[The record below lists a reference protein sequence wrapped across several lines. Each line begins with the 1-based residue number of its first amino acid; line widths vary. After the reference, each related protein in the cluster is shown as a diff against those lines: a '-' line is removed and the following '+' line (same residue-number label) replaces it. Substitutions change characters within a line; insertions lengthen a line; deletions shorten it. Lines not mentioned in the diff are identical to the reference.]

1 MLVQAHGNGRPAGS
15 HLLDR
20 LAAEGRIDVAEQR
33 QAIAHAQ
40 QLRMRAEDALVDIGA
55 MSEDALLRYLASIYR
70 TRFVGT
76 RKLARASIDPAVF
89 DRVPRKAAEQLAVCP
104 ILYDAPS
111 GTLSVVAADLEASD
125 VAKEVQMVSRARQ
138 VRVYVAMPA
147 AVQAAIRKHYHGDA
161 TAFAELEAPGPVGDF
176 TVPAVPAVPAPA
188 APEPLPT
195 LADEPSP
202 LPPDPPASGPP
213 ASAGV
218 SWEAYLESLNV
229 TVALLEQG
237 RGELRGHS
245 AQVGRLCRKL
255 GQRLGVPEG
264 RMQAI
269 VLAAYLH
276 DVGKASSYHLTA
288 FNVAHYEGH
297 AVQARKSFEAPL
309 RLFDQAGLP
318 EEAVR
323 ALTHMY
329 ERADGRGFP
338 AGLEGRDLPLGARML
353 AVAESYADL
362 TGNSRNPFRQ
372 RLSPQEACEAL
383 GEQRDAIFDAVVLDT
398 LRHEVLG
405 DDLRARLL
413 ADRHKVLV
421 VDPDAEETTVLEM
434 RLMEHGHEVL
444 IARTTADAA
453 ARLEQGDVD
462 LVISEVDVPSD
473 GGFGLLESFGG
484 TGGCPVLLLTRRGDR
499 ESVARGFEL
508 GAADYLVKPASS
520 EVVVAKT
527 DHLLQRAR
535 HQTAPRGV
543 TGSLREMALP
553 DVVQILANGR
563 KTGRLTVRGG
573 GVCGEVWFGDG
584 EVHDARLDDLQ
595 GEEAFYPLLKLTEG
609 DFELDPTVGPE
620 HRTIHLPAE
629 ALLLEGMRRLDEG
642 LDAPPDYPT
651 R

>member
-1 MLVQAHGNGRPAGS
+1 
-15 HLLDR
+15 
-20 LAAEGRIDVAEQR
+20 
-33 QAIAHAQ
+33 
-40 QLRMRAEDALVDIGA
+40 MRAEDAVVDIGV
-55 MSEDALLRYLASIYR
+55 MSEEDLLRYLARIYG

-89 DRVPRKAAEQLAVCP
+89 DRLPLKAAEQLAVCP
-104 ILYDAPS
+104 ILYDDSS

-147 AVQAAIRKHYHGDA
+147 AVQAAIRKHYRGDA
-161 TAFAELEAPGPVGDF
+161 TAFAELEYPGPVGEGV
-176 TVPAVPAVPAPA
+176 TVPAVPSVPAVPPPA

-202 LPPDPPASGPP
+202 SASDRLASGPP
-213 ASAGV
+213 VSAGV
-218 SWEAYLESLNV
+218 SWDAYLESLNV
-229 TVALLEQG
+229 MVALLEQG

-255 GQRLGVPEG
+255 GQRLDVSSE
-264 RMQAI
+264 RLRAI

-318 EEAVR
+318 EETVR

-329 ERADGRGFP
+329 ERADGGGFP
-338 AGLEGRDLPLGARML
+338 AGLKGKDLPLGARML

-362 TGNSRNPFRQ
+362 TCNSRNPFRQ

-383 GEQRDAIFDAVVLDT
+383 GEQRDVVLDAAVLDT

-405 DDLRARLL
+405 DDMRARLL
-413 ADRHKVLV
+413 ADRRKVLV

-444 IARTTADAA
+444 IARTTTDAA

-462 LVISEVDVPSD
+462 LVISELDVPPD
-473 GGFGLLESFGG
+473 GGFGLMESFGG
-484 TGGCPVLLLTRRGDR
+484 SGGPPVLLLTRRGDR
-499 ESVARGFEL
+499 ESVARGFAL
-508 GAADYLVKPASS
+508 GAADYLVKPASG

-527 DHLLQRAR
+527 DHLLQKAR
-535 HQTAPRGV
+535 RQAAPRGV

-553 DVVQILANGR
+553 DVVQILSNGR
-563 KTGRLTVRGG
+563 KTGRLTIRGG
-573 GVCGEVWFGDG
+573 GVCGEVWFGEG
-584 EVHDARLDDLQ
+584 EIHDARLGDRQ
-595 GEEAFYPLLKLTEG
+595 GEEAFYPLLKLTDG
-609 DFELDPTVGPE
+609 DFELDPTVVPE
-620 HRTIHLPAE
+620 RRTIHLPAE
-629 ALLLEGMRRLDEG
+629 GLLLEGMRRLDEG
-642 LDAPPDYPT
+642 D
-651 R
+651 